1 MGQTATT
8 SLHAMNALLP
18 GGWATGVR
26 VEVADG
32 TIARIE
38 TGVSP
43 QSGDE
48 IHSVLLPA
56 MPNLHSHAFQ
66 RAMAGLAEVRG
77 PDSDSFWSWRTI
89 MYKFA
94 LSMTPEQVEVV
105 AAQLYMEMLEA
116 GFSRVGEF
124 HYLHHDKD
132 GRPYANIAE
141 LAERIGAASADAGIG
156 LTLLPVFYAHS
167 GFGGADPV
175 DGQRR
180 FINSVDS
187 FGHLMDGCE
196 RIVAGLDGAVL
207 GVAPH
212 SLRAVTPQELEAVVP
227 LAKGGPVH
235 IHVAE
240 QVKEVEDCVAWSGAR
255 PVEWLLENAPVDER
269 WCLIH
274 ATHMTE
280 EETQRMAQRRA
291 SAGLCPITEANL
303 GDGTFEAPLFL
314 AEGGRY
320 GIGSDSNVL
329 ISLPGELRQLEYSQ
343 RLARRARNVIAE
355 PNGSTGRQLFDQA
368 LVGGAAA
375 LGTQSGLSVGNPADL
390 LSLDA
395 TALPYLS
402 GDPLLDHW
410 IFAGGLAIDSVWVR
424 GRKQVAGGRHIRRTE
439 IERRFVKTMQAL
451 MSA

>member
-1 MGQTATT
+1 MAQTATT
-8 SLHAMNALLP
+8 SLLATTALLP
-18 GGWATGVR
+18 DGWASGVR
-26 VEVADG
+26 V
-32 TIARIE
+32 TITNGMITRIE
-38 TGVSP
+38 TEVAP
-43 QSGDE
+43 ASGDE
-48 IHSVLLPA
+48 THGVLVPA

-77 PDSDSFWSWRTI
+77 PGSDSFWSWRTI

-94 LSMTPEQVEVV
+94 LSMTPAQMEAV

-141 LAERIGAASADAGIG
+141 LAERIGAASAETGIG

-167 GFGGADPV
+167 GFGGAAPV
-175 DGQRR
+175 EGQRR

-187 FGHLMDGCE
+187 FARLMDGCG
-196 RIVAGLDGAVL
+196 RVVSGLDGAVL

-255 PVEWLLENAPVDER
+255 PVEWLLEHAPVDQR

-280 EETQRMAQRRA
+280 EETRQMAQRRA
-291 SAGLCPITEANL
+291 IAGLCPITEANL

-314 AEGGRY
+314 SEGGRY

-343 RLARRARNVIAE
+343 RLARRARNVIAA
-355 PNGSTGRQLFDQA
+355 PNGATGRQLFDQA

-375 LGTQSGLSVGNPADL
+375 LSAQSGLSVGNAADL
-390 LSLDA
+390 VSLDT

-402 GDPLLDHW
+402 GDQLLDHW

-424 GRKQVAGGRHIRRTE
+424 GRRQVAGGRHLRRAE
-439 IERRFVKTMQAL
+439 IESRFVKTMQAL

>member
-26 VEVADG
+26 VEVANG

-77 PDSDSFWSWRTI
+77 PDSDSFWNWRTI

-94 LSMTPEQVEVV
+94 LSMTPEQMEAV
-105 AAQLYMEMLEA
+105 ATQLYMEMLEA

-141 LAERIGAASADAGIG
+141 LAERIGAASAEAGIG

-180 FINSVDS
+180 FINSIDS
-187 FGHLMDGCE
+187 FAQLMDGCE

-227 LAKGGPVH
+227 FAKGGPVH
-235 IHVAE
+235 IHMAE

-255 PVEWLLENAPVDER
+255 PVQWLLENAPVDER

-280 EETQRMAQRRA
+280 DETRQMAQRRA
-291 SAGLCPITEANL
+291 IAGLCPITEANL

-314 AEGGRY
+314 SEGGRY

-343 RLARRARNVIAE
+343 RLAGRARNVIAE
-355 PNGSTGRQLFDQA
+355 PNGSTGRHLFNQA

-375 LGTQSGLSVGNPADL
+375 LRTQTGLSVGRLADL
-390 LSLDA
+390 VSLDT

-402 GDPLLDHW
+402 EDQLLDHW
-410 IFAGGLAIDSVWVR
+410 IFAGGVKIDNVWVR
-424 GRKQVAGGRHIRRTE
+424 GRKQVTGGRHIRRTE